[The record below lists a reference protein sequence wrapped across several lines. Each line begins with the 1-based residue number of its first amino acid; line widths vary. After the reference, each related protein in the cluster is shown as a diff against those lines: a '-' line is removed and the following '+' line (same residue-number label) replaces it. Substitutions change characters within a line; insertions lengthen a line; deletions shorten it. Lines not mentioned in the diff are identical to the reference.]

1 MGNFGARSVPCW
13 GSWTIYKNCL
23 YCIALMCY
31 SVSVNKFAKEVARLR
46 IIIKILLFPIVLAL
60 TLLVAFCR
68 FFCLFSGMVLGI
80 VAFLLFLLGIVV
92 LFAGRVDGFIGF
104 LVLAWLVS
112 PYGLP
117 LAASWLTERV
127 ADFNHMLKSI

>member
-1 MGNFGARSVPCW
+1 M
-13 GSWTIYKNCL
+13 
-23 YCIALMCY
+23 
-31 SVSVNKFAKEVARLR
+31 R

-117 LAASWLTERV
+117 LAASWLTERL

>member
-1 MGNFGARSVPCW
+1 M
-13 GSWTIYKNCL
+13 
-23 YCIALMCY
+23 
-31 SVSVNKFAKEVARLR
+31 R
-46 IIIKILLFPIVLAL
+46 ILIKILLFPIIVVL

-68 FFCLFSGMVLGI
+68 FFCLFSGVVLGI
-80 VAFLLFLLGIVV
+80 VASLLFLLGIVV

>member
-1 MGNFGARSVPCW
+1 M
-13 GSWTIYKNCL
+13 
-23 YCIALMCY
+23 
-31 SVSVNKFAKEVARLR
+31 R

-68 FFCLFSGMVLGI
+68 FFCLFSGI
-80 VAFLLFLLGIVV
+80 AAFLLFLLGIVV

>member
-1 MGNFGARSVPCW
+1 M
-13 GSWTIYKNCL
+13 
-23 YCIALMCY
+23 
-31 SVSVNKFAKEVARLR
+31 R

-117 LAASWLTERV
+117 LAASGILMR
-127 ADFNHMLKSI
+127 

>member
-1 MGNFGARSVPCW
+1 M
-13 GSWTIYKNCL
+13 
-23 YCIALMCY
+23 
-31 SVSVNKFAKEVARLR
+31 R

-92 LFAGRVDGFIGF
+92 LFAGRVDGFIVF

>member
-1 MGNFGARSVPCW
+1 M
-13 GSWTIYKNCL
+13 
-23 YCIALMCY
+23 
-31 SVSVNKFAKEVARLR
+31 R

-127 ADFNHMLKSI
+127 ADLTTC

>member
-1 MGNFGARSVPCW
+1 M
-13 GSWTIYKNCL
+13 
-23 YCIALMCY
+23 
-31 SVSVNKFAKEVARLR
+31 R

-68 FFCLFSGMVLGI
+68 FFCLFSVMVLVI

>member
-1 MGNFGARSVPCW
+1 M
-13 GSWTIYKNCL
+13 
-23 YCIALMCY
+23 
-31 SVSVNKFAKEVARLR
+31 R

-117 LAASWLTERV
+117 LAAAWLTERV

>member
-1 MGNFGARSVPCW
+1 M
-13 GSWTIYKNCL
+13 
-23 YCIALMCY
+23 
-31 SVSVNKFAKEVARLR
+31 R
-46 IIIKILLFPIVLAL
+46 IIIKILLFPIVLVL

-127 ADFNHMLKSI
+127 AGFNHMLKSI

>member
-1 MGNFGARSVPCW
+1 M
-13 GSWTIYKNCL
+13 
-23 YCIALMCY
+23 
-31 SVSVNKFAKEVARLR
+31 R

-117 LAASWLTERV
+117 LAASWLTERM
-127 ADFNHMLKSI
+127 AGFNHMLKSI

>member
-1 MGNFGARSVPCW
+1 M
-13 GSWTIYKNCL
+13 
-23 YCIALMCY
+23 
-31 SVSVNKFAKEVARLR
+31 R

-127 ADFNHMLKSI
+127 GDFKHMLKSI

>member
-1 MGNFGARSVPCW
+1 M
-13 GSWTIYKNCL
+13 
-23 YCIALMCY
+23 
-31 SVSVNKFAKEVARLR
+31 R

-117 LAASWLTERV
+117 LAASWLMERV

>member
-1 MGNFGARSVPCW
+1 M
-13 GSWTIYKNCL
+13 
-23 YCIALMCY
+23 
-31 SVSVNKFAKEVARLR
+31 R

-80 VAFLLFLLGIVV
+80 VAFLLFLLGIVG

>member
-1 MGNFGARSVPCW
+1 M
-13 GSWTIYKNCL
+13 
-23 YCIALMCY
+23 
-31 SVSVNKFAKEVARLR
+31 R

-112 PYGLP
+112 PYVLP

>member
-1 MGNFGARSVPCW
+1 M
-13 GSWTIYKNCL
+13 
-23 YCIALMCY
+23 
-31 SVSVNKFAKEVARLR
+31 R
-46 IIIKILLFPIVLAL
+46 IIIKILLVPIVLAL

>member
-1 MGNFGARSVPCW
+1 M
-13 GSWTIYKNCL
+13 
-23 YCIALMCY
+23 
-31 SVSVNKFAKEVARLR
+31 R

-104 LVLAWLVS
+104 MVLAWLVS

-127 ADFNHMLKSI
+127 ADFNRMLKSI

>member
-1 MGNFGARSVPCW
+1 M
-13 GSWTIYKNCL
+13 
-23 YCIALMCY
+23 
-31 SVSVNKFAKEVARLR
+31 R

-68 FFCLFSGMVLGI
+68 FFCLFSGM

>member
-1 MGNFGARSVPCW
+1 M
-13 GSWTIYKNCL
+13 
-23 YCIALMCY
+23 
-31 SVSVNKFAKEVARLR
+31 R

-92 LFAGRVDGFIGF
+92 LFAGRGDGFIGF